1 MDGLSYLCEEGFE
14 VSIVDPWKFPAN
26 PLARRDPLYAGID
39 PLRSAIML
47 SSLKKWDVAV
57 GIGDTSCL
65 IILQLRKLL
74 KFKNGIVVIDP
85 SLSDEWPK
93 QRFAQK
99 LVLPLADRV
108 VVYGSA
114 QVDYLS
120 REFSLSE
127 NIRFLHHRIDTRFF
141 DPRKCSTSK
150 GSYVLTVGNDLA
162 RDFPTLL
169 EAARLSDAIFVV
181 HSSLQLGD
189 DLPPNLQVNRDWIS
203 HSDLRELYHAAD
215 LAALPVLDRV
225 RAGGINTLLEAMAMG
240 KPVIVSDSAGLR
252 DYVQHGK
259 TAWIVPVGDPRAM
272 ADAIHMLRNDSYLAA
287 ELGRN
292 AREFCISTCSMPK
305 YAQAVGE
312 ILWDVASRDLR
323 ATTSS

>member
-1 MDGLSYLCEEGFE
+1 VSQKVWFAMTNKDVRSAVQPSLDERRRNRLRVALLWPQPRRQVAEACSSNPEACELMDGLSYLCEEGFE

-26 PLARRDPLYAGID
+26 PLARRDPFYAGID

-57 GIGDTSCL
+57 GIGDTSCR

-114 QVDYLS
+114 QIDYLS

-127 NIRFLHHRIDTRFF
+127 NMRFLHHRIDTRFF
-141 DPRKCSTSK
+141 DPRKCSSSK
-150 GSYVLTVGNDLA
+150 GGYVLTVGNDLA
-162 RDFPTLL
+162 RDFPTLV

-189 DLPPNLQVNRDWIS
+189 DLPPNLQVNGDWIS

-215 LAALPVLDRV
+215 LVALPVLDRQ
-225 RAGGINTLLEAMAMG
+225 RILHFNLF
-240 KPVIVSDSAGLR
+240 
-252 DYVQHGK
+252 
-259 TAWIVPVGDPRAM
+259 
-272 ADAIHMLRNDSYLAA
+272 DA
-287 ELGRN
+287 
-292 AREFCISTCSMPK
+292 
-305 YAQAVGE
+305 
-312 ILWDVASRDLR
+312 
-323 ATTSS
+323 